1 MKRILLLA
9 AILVQQQS
17 KPYRLPATDLKQ
29 PVIWDATFEV
39 PDGPSLA
46 FGGLDQK
53 AEDGNP
59 HTRIKVDGAWK
70 AIHEELRAKNPNQ
83 ARREEAWKRREDLK
97 NKLAQMRFGYL
108 EGQPTNLGVQPGHLR
123 GLFEEQIRLEKEAEA
138 LDAE

>member
-9 AILVQQQS
+9 VLLSQQQS

-29 PVIWDATFEV
+29 QVIWGSTCEV

-53 AEDGNP
+53 AEHGNP
-59 HTRIKVDGAWK
+59 HTRIKADGTWK

-83 ARREEAWKRREDLK
+83 ARRDEIWNRRG
-97 NKLAQMRFGYL
+97 A
-108 EGQPTNLGVQPGHLR
+108 GQKQR
-123 GLFEEQIRLEKEAEA
+123 G
-138 LDAE
+138 